1 MTACYPNYDLSHQS
15 MSHQQ
20 HQSHHQQQQQQQ
32 QSHHVSTIQ
41 QTNRTAA
48 VLAAVAHQHQQ
59 QQQQQQQHSPQQ
71 QSQQSQQQQLPQK
84 DYSQPLHVDCS
95 VEYELPNQAK
105 PPVGA
110 RIEPLLMIHPCYF
123 RKMESQRRSPFIN
136 NMPNP
141 TRGGSNSQSQSVPIV
156 ATSINSNTSAS
167 GVSSRRSNSTV
178 APNVSVVAKNQSS
191 VAHLM
196 SAPNAGGPGVITSHQ
211 QQNHLQQHQQQQQIS
226 HLHHQNMQQQHQ
238 QSHHQLQQ
246 QIDEY
251 VQRQMVHI
259 SQQAQYPQ
267 QHSGNQY
274 MQQQQQQQMPSTNNN
289 NNNTNNNNN
298 NNTNN
303 NNNNNN
309 NNWDRYLNIANGG
322 SDLMARLPAGKVQIP
337 NQNAY
342 KKSGKR
348 SNNMLTSGTPCA
360 NAYSVG
366 HLEGALPLSSGG
378 RWDIEKAS
386 MATIPRDY
394 QAGPESLPA
403 QQHQH
408 HQHLHQQQPS
418 KTSSNN
424 SSGNVTPSNLYRGA
438 SVGLKRDAM
447 LSGGCLYSNSSNPT
461 TDIST
466 SGLWEPIEKSPM
478 ATIPSNYQA
487 GPDSIPN
494 NHSSN
499 SNSNNNNNLSSKSS
513 NLNNNVMSHRSG
525 NTSAAAVA
533 TINHHSQYQQ
543 QQSNQQQ
550 QQQQQQL
557 IHQSDKLA
565 AANSVITVKYR
576 QYRQHRMHPYMMAAA
591 ANMSQPALNNGSGY
605 FPQLNGPFPQ
615 IQQVS
620 CYNV

>member
-1 MTACYPNYDLSHQS
+1 MAMTACYPNYDLSHQS

-59 QQQQQQQHSPQQ
+59 QQQQHSPQ
-71 QSQQSQQQQLPQK
+71 QSQQSQQQLPQK

-196 SAPNAGGPGVITSHQ
+196 SAPTAGGPGVITSHQ

-226 HLHHQNMQQQHQ
+226 HLHHQNMQQQQQ

-289 NNNTNNNNN
+289 NNNN
-298 NNTNN
+298 NNTN

-309 NNWDRYLNIANGG
+309 NNWDRYLNIGNGG

-386 MATIPRDY
+386 MAAIPRDY

-447 LSGGCLYSNSSNPT
+447 LSGGCLYSNSSNPS

-499 SNSNNNNNLSSKSS
+499 SNSNNNNNLS
-513 NLNNNVMSHRSG
+513 
-525 NTSAAAVA
+525 
-533 TINHHSQYQQ
+533 I
-543 QQSNQQQ
+543 
-550 QQQQQQL
+550 
-557 IHQSDKLA
+557 
-565 AANSVITVKYR
+565 KYR
-576 QYRQHRMHPYMMAAA
+576 QYRQSHRMHPYMMAAA

-605 FPQLNGPFPQ
+605 FPQLSGPFPQ